1 MKISVKKNKVEKLF
15 GSGLA
20 FEDLQTVGTAY
31 SIQHTVGTA
40 YNESTKI

>member
-1 MKISVKKNKVEKLF
+1 MSVKKNKVEKLS

-20 FEDLQTVGTAY
+20 FVDLQTVGTAY
-31 SIQHTVGTA
+31 SIQHRVGTA